1 MNNSLGWLTLF
12 LTFIFI
18 LSKKKDISIFKLL
31 FVGFY
36 LRSSLVFLDQYFISL
51 PGGNFDSIGF
61 QKKAIDI
68 SNEYGL
74 KILFN
79 MLQEDNYLISRIIS
93 IFYTITAPS
102 EMMAKSISVSIGT
115 ISIYLFYNLSLLVWN
130 NTIIALRASWVF
142 VLMPSICLYSSLVL
156 REVYITFLL
165 IITLFPIII
174 FTRKM
179 INKKTNNI
187 TLKNFSL
194 NNHLFFILYIF
205 LGFYILKYFHG
216 PMFLGIFILI
226 FFLLY
231 YLFKEE
237 FKFVR
242 DKKAIT
248 IKSFCLI
255 LLLLL
260 PIFLWKSNFLIIHY
274 IPQFDQMPNLI
285 DILQRRFDVSV
296 INVVNGIYGS
306 NFPSFLIPNN
316 AIEIIPKIFL
326 RIIYFLYSPFPWDI
340 KRFEHMIG
348 FLNSII
354 LIYLSICCWLNR
366 RKIFQKPE
374 LKLLFFLL
382 FSYIVIYALGT
393 GNFGTSIR
401 HQTKFIFILIC
412 LAAPKLYNFDFHFK
426 KSSILKK

>member
-51 PGGNFDSIGF
+51 PGGNFDSIGY

-79 MLQEDNYLISRIIS
+79 MFQEDNYLISRIIS
-93 IFYTITAPS
+93 IFYTIAAPS
-102 EMMAKSISVSIGT
+102 EMMAKAISVAIGT
-115 ISIYLFYNLSLLVWN
+115 ISIYLFYNLLLLVWN
-130 NTIIALRASWVF
+130 NKIIALRASWIF
-142 VLMPSICLYSSLVL
+142 ALMPSMCLYSSLVL
-156 REVYITFLL
+156 REVYTTFFL

-179 INKKTNNI
+179 VNKKINSI
-187 TLKNFSL
+187 TWNNFSL

-205 LGFYILKYFHG
+205 FGFYILKYFHG
-216 PMFLGIFILI
+216 AMFLGIFILI
-226 FFLLY
+226 FFYLY
-231 YLFKEE
+231 YFFKEE
-237 FKFVR
+237 FKFIR
-242 DKKAIT
+242 NKKAIR
-248 IKSFCLI
+248 IKLFYVI
-255 LLLLL
+255 FLLLL
-260 PIFLWKSNFLIIHY
+260 PIFLWISNVIKIPY
-274 IPQFDQMPNLI
+274 IPEFGLTFNLI
-285 DILQRRFDVSV
+285 DILQRRFDISV
-296 INVVNGIYGS
+296 INVVNGVYGS

-316 AIEIIPKIFL
+316 LIDFIPKVFM

-340 KRFEHMIG
+340 KRFEHLIG
-348 FLNSII
+348 LLNSII
-354 LIYLSICCWLNR
+354 LIYISICCWFNR

-374 LKLLFFLL
+374 LKLLFLLL
-382 FSYIVIYALGT
+382 FSYIVIYAIGT

-412 LAAPKLYNFDFHFK
+412 LAAPKLYNFDFNLK
-426 KSSILKK
+426 KSSVLKK